1 MEIPPRASTAR
12 TLSHCRMFVS
22 LPCMYRA
29 WLRPRISRAAAWL
42 TPLTSSFR
50 TLPVAPLESSDP
62 ERART
67 YLIAREALLQSSP
80 LCTRLPLTRTLS
92 VPFCTFTLH
101 AYPSNT
107 PSHSPQRMRQSPFT
121 IAHGLR
127 AMHTSHLLLS
137 TTLKRPCSLPPPLR
151 PPRLRTTILGARV
164 RSHQPAEQNMLSP
177 SGYGEQDRRRPDNP
191 CVNHTLVSQRWTAVE
206 CTPRTSASA
215 GPPLSAAR
223 GGSGPITSLPRYR

>member
-29 WLRPRISRAAAWL
+29 WLRPRISRAAALL

-50 TLPVAPLESSDP
+50 TLSVAPLESSDP

-67 YLIAREALLQSSP
+67 YLIVREALLQSSP
-80 LCTRLPLTRTLS
+80 LCTCLPLMRTLS
-92 VPFCTFTLH
+92 VPFRTFTLH

-107 PSHSPQRMRQSPFT
+107 PSHSPQRMRQSPCT

-151 PPRLRTTILGARV
+151 PPRLRATMLGARV